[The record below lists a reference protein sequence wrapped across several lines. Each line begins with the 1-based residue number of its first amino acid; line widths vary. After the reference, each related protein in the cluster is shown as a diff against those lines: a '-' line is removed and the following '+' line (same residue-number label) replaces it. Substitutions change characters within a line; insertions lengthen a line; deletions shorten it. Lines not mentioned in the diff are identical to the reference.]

1 MTPKQDIASGAR
13 PWSQT
18 QPQHV
23 GLFTR
28 TAARA
33 PGFTKLRRDES
44 HTAALGS
51 SIPTGLCH
59 PAQGCEARATLGHP
73 SNSLSYPNGVAS
85 LFCRNVLQPLQGC
98 ESSGS
103 KPRIARASQPWAKGW
118 NPFGIHRSAACIAAL
133 IAFALFAQPFVA
145 RAETVSIVLPTNAAA
160 RVEFGAEKLVEALKA
175 VKLDAEILRSDSGS
189 NQKILVNRWPD
200 RQGAREGFSFA
211 LGGNNDVSISSA
223 EDSGTLYG
231 CLELARRI
239 RAEGKLPLTANFSD
253 KPAMT
258 LRGTCVGMQK
268 TTILPGR
275 KVYEYPYTPELFPWF
290 YDKELWGEYL
300 DSLVANRMNTLYL
313 WNGHPFA
320 SLVKLKDYPE
330 AVEVPDAVFAQNV
343 EMFHWLTTE
352 CDKRGIW
359 LVQMFYNIFLPK
371 PLAEKHGVSTQL
383 PAPTPLASD
392 YTRKS
397 IAEFVKQYPNVGLM
411 VCLGEAL
418 QGTENQI
425 NWATN
430 TILPGVIDG
439 MKAAGLKEQP
449 PVVIRTHAMNP
460 EAIMPAC
467 FTVYSNL
474 FTETKYNGE
483 SLTTY
488 EPRGKAA
495 ETHRNMAKL
504 GPHLVNVHILSNLE
518 PFRYGATEFIRKS
531 MLASRDRLHASGL
544 HLYPLAYW
552 NWPYSPD
559 IADPPLK
566 QWERDWIWFEAWARY
581 AWNPDVPAAEDR
593 AYWVGRLADFY
604 GCDTNAAGKILAA
617 YNDAGEVAPMLVR
630 RFGIT
635 EGNRQTLSLGMTLDQ
650 LVNPKKYGAIEELWL
665 SQAPPGERL
674 DEYVRKELNKETHVG
689 ETPEQVTE
697 NCMTASDWADR
708 ALRQA
713 ADSVSQHKEEFL
725 RLANDV
731 TCIRLL
737 AGSYV
742 CKFHAAKDV
751 LTYQNTKDRK
761 YLEYAL
767 TTLCQSLRR
776 FRTLAEETTN
786 TYHFANSMQT
796 GHRKIP
802 FPGAANGVGT
812 NYHWTQVLPLY
823 EKELADFKA
832 QVAELKDSK
841 RAGSETGAPIA
852 AWPATKIKLISTN
865 AETYEVKL
873 GARPFADRK
882 YTLTELAPELNGL
895 TGIRF
900 SHEEA
905 KNGRYV
911 PVEFEVTE
919 PVRVLIGYFQ
929 NERDLW
935 LQVPNLDFASHAD
948 ERGGVDP
955 VLRNAVA
962 IDECPNVNVH
972 AFRYEPGRYKLELI
986 GKGSFVVLG
995 VVPQSV
1001 ELKKRDAKLGM
1012 K

>member
-1 MTPKQDIASGAR
+1 
-13 PWSQT
+13 
-18 QPQHV
+18 
-23 GLFTR
+23 
-28 TAARA
+28 
-33 PGFTKLRRDES
+33 
-44 HTAALGS
+44 
-51 SIPTGLCH
+51 
-59 PAQGCEARATLGHP
+59 
-73 SNSLSYPNGVAS
+73 
-85 LFCRNVLQPLQGC
+85 
-98 ESSGS
+98 
-103 KPRIARASQPWAKGW
+103 
-118 NPFGIHRSAACIAAL
+118 
-133 IAFALFAQPFVA
+133 
-145 RAETVSIVLPTNAAA
+145 
-160 RVEFGAEKLVEALKA
+160 
-175 VKLDAEILRSDSGS
+175 
-189 NQKILVNRWPD
+189 
-200 RQGAREGFSFA
+200 
-211 LGGNNDVSISSA
+211 
-223 EDSGTLYG
+223 
-231 CLELARRI
+231 
-239 RAEGKLPLTANFSD
+239 
-253 KPAMT
+253 MT

-268 TTILPGR
+268 TYILPGR

-290 YDKELWGEYL
+290 YDKQLWTEYL
-300 DSLVANRMNTLYL
+300 DSLVANHMNTLYL

-330 AVEVPDAVFAQNV
+330 AVEVSPEFFAQNV

-371 PLAEKHGVSTQL
+371 PLADKHGISTQL
-383 PAPTPLASD
+383 ATPTPLASD

-430 TILPGVIDG
+430 TILPGVHDG
-439 MKAAGLKEQP
+439 MRAAGLKEQP

-488 EPRGKAA
+488 EPRGKTA

-531 MLASRDRLHASGL
+531 MLASRDKLGASGL

-559 IADPPLK
+559 IANPPLK

-593 AYWVGRLADFY
+593 AYWTGRLAEFY
-604 GCDTNAAGKILAA
+604 GCDTNAAEKILDA
-617 YNDAGEVAPMLVR
+617 YNNAGEVAPMLIR

-635 EGNRQTLSLGMTLDQ
+635 EGNRQTLAIGMTLDQ
-650 LVNPKKYGAIEELWL
+650 LVNPSRYNAVRDLWE
-665 SQAPPGERL
+665 SMAPPGERL
-674 DEYVRKELNKETHVG
+674 DEYVRNEWQNQPHVG
-689 ETPEQVTE
+689 ETPVSVIADCLKFASNAIALAETASPGVKKNRNEFNRSLSDFKAIQLMALNYAVKTKAAE
-697 NCMTASDWADR
+697 LVLRYNHSKNPDDMTAAEKHMAS
-708 ALRQA
+708 
-713 ADSVSQHKEEFL
+713 SVETFKQ
-725 RLANDV
+725 LA
-731 TCIRLL
+731 
-737 AGSYV
+737 
-742 CKFHAAKDV
+742 
-751 LTYQNTKDRK
+751 
-761 YLEYAL
+761 AL
-767 TTLCQSLRR
+767 TTPAYR
-776 FRTLAEETTN
+776 FV
-786 TYHFANSMQT
+786 NSMQT

-802 FPGAANGVGT
+802 FGGAASGVGT
-812 NYHWTQVLPLY
+812 NYHWSQVVHLY
-823 EKELADFKA
+823 EKELADFRA

-841 RAGSETGAPIA
+841 HAGAETGAPA
-852 AWPATKIKLISTN
+852 TAWPAAKFKLVSTN
-865 AETYEVKL
+865 AETYEVKV
-873 GARPFADRK
+873 GSKPFADRK
-882 YTLTELAPELNGL
+882 YTITELAPELSGL

-900 SHEEA
+900 SHEAA
-905 KNGRYV
+905 KNGRHV
-911 PVEFEVTE
+911 PLEFEVTE

-955 VLRNAVA
+955 VLRNAIA

-1001 ELKKRDAKLGM
+1001 ELKKRDAKLGT

>member
-1 MTPKQDIASGAR
+1 MQPRSNAR
-13 PWSQT
+13 I
-18 QPQHV
+18 
-23 GLFTR
+23 L
-28 TAARA
+28 
-33 PGFTKLRRDES
+33 
-44 HTAALGS
+44 
-51 SIPTGLCH
+51 
-59 PAQGCEARATLGHP
+59 
-73 SNSLSYPNGVAS
+73 
-85 LFCRNVLQPLQGC
+85 
-98 ESSGS
+98 
-103 KPRIARASQPWAKGW
+103 
-118 NPFGIHRSAACIAAL
+118 IAAL
-133 IAFALFAQPFVA
+133 TTAAMLLTFHAP
-145 RAETVSIVLPTNAAA
+145 AETISIVIASNAAP
-160 RVEFGAEKLVEALKA
+160 RVQFGAEKIGAALKA
-175 VKLDAEILRSDSGS
+175 VKQDAIVVSGEPTGGRKIWLNGARHPEIG
-189 NQKILVNRWPD
+189 
-200 RQGAREGFSFA
+200 REGFLVYTPRGA
-211 LGGNNDVSISSA
+211 LLNPDEPRKTQVFISQDVFISGA
-223 EDSGTLYG
+223 DDSGLLYG
-231 CLELARRI
+231 SLELARRI
-239 RAEGKLPLTANFSD
+239 QELGKLSD
-253 KPAMT
+253 DQKTFGGKPAMT

-268 TTILPGR
+268 TYILPGR

-290 YDKELWGEYL
+290 YDKTLWTEYL

-330 AVEVPDAVFAQNV
+330 AVEVSPEVFAQNV
-343 EMFHWLTTE
+343 EMFHWLTSE

-383 PAPTPLASD
+383 AAPTPLASD

-397 IAEFVKQYPNVGLM
+397 IAEFVKQYPNVGLL

-418 QGTENQI
+418 QGTDNQI
-425 NWATN
+425 EWATK
-430 TILPGVIDG
+430 TILPGVLDG

-467 FTVYSNL
+467 FQVYSNL
-474 FTETKYNGE
+474 FTMTKYNGE

-488 EPRGKAA
+488 EPRGKVQQ
-495 ETHRNMAKL
+495 THLNMAKL
-504 GPHLVNVHILSNLE
+504 GPHIVNVHILSNLE

-531 MLASRDRLHASGL
+531 ILASRDRFGASGL

-593 AYWVGRLADFY
+593 AYWIGRLANFY
-604 GCDTNAAGKILAA
+604 GCNTNAAGKILDA
-617 YNDAGEVAPMLVR
+617 YNDAGEVAPILIR

-650 LVNPKKYGAIEELWL
+650 LVNPKRYNAISELWE

-674 DEYVRKELNKETHVG
+674 DEYVRKEWNKEAHAG
-689 ETPEQVTE
+689 ETIDTVTFATME
-697 NCMTASDWADR
+697 AMVKARDAIEEASAV
-708 ALRQA
+708 
-713 ADSVSQHKEEFL
+713 VSRNQEEFKRL
-725 RLANDV
+725 RNDIDCIYQINLNYLAKAAAAMSFLQYTYSKDTN
-731 TCIRLL
+731 RL
-737 AGSYV
+737 G
-742 CKFHAAKDV
+742 
-751 LTYQNTKDRK
+751 
-761 YLEYAL
+761 
-767 TTLCQSLRR
+767 
-776 FRTLAEETTN
+776 LAEVLMEKSLTDFRRLVSLTKSA
-786 TYHFANSMQT
+786 YHFANSMQT

-832 QVAELKDSK
+832 HVAELKNPK
-841 RAGSETGAPIA
+841 LAGASGAPVA
-852 AWPATKIKLISTN
+852 AWPATKFKLISTN
-865 AETYEVKL
+865 AETYDVKL

-882 YTLTELAPELNGL
+882 YSITELAPELNGL

-905 KNGRYV
+905 KNARYV

-919 PVRVLIGYFQ
+919 PVRVLVGYF
-929 NERDLW
+929 NENRNIW
-935 LQVPNLDFASHAD
+935 LQVPNLDVASQAD
-948 ERGGVDP
+948 ERGGIDT
-955 VLRNAVA
+955 VLENAAA
-962 IDECPNVNVH
+962 IAECPTVNVH
-972 AFRYEPGRYKLELI
+972 AFRYEPGRHKLELI

-995 VVPQSV
+995 VVPQTAKL
-1001 ELKKRDAKLGM
+1001 EKRDAGKATR
-1012 K
+1012 

>member
-1 MTPKQDIASGAR
+1 MILLAF
-13 PWSQT
+13 
-18 QPQHV
+18 V
-23 GLFTR
+23 FTCV
-28 TAARA
+28 AA
-33 PGFTKLRRDES
+33 
-44 HTAALGS
+44 
-51 SIPTGLCH
+51 
-59 PAQGCEARATLGHP
+59 
-73 SNSLSYPNGVAS
+73 
-85 LFCRNVLQPLQGC
+85 
-98 ESSGS
+98 
-103 KPRIARASQPWAKGW
+103 
-118 NPFGIHRSAACIAAL
+118 
-133 IAFALFAQPFVA
+133 A
-145 RAETVSIVLPTNAAA
+145 RAETVSIVIASNAAP

-175 VKLDAEILRSDSGS
+175 VKLDATIIRSDKASS
-189 NQKILVNRWPD
+189 PKIWINPPHSVPV
-200 RQGAREGFSFA
+200 AREGFA
-211 LGGNNDVSISSA
+211 LGAVGGPGAIVERTKERKRPTDNSTNAYMVSFGSDSRA
-223 EDSGTLYG
+223 GDLYVASTDDSGALYG
-231 CLELARRI
+231 CLELAQRI
-239 RAEGKLPLTANFSD
+239 RAAGKLPKQISFED
-253 KPAMT
+253 EPAMT

-268 TTILPGR
+268 TYILPGR

-290 YDKELWGEYL
+290 YDKELWREYL

-330 AVEVPDAVFAQNV
+330 AVEVPPDVFAQNV

-371 PLAEKHGVSTQL
+371 PLAEKHGVPTQL
-383 PAPTPLASD
+383 AAPTPLASD

-430 TILPGVIDG
+430 TILPGVLDG

-531 MLASRDRLHASGL
+531 ILASRDKLGASGL

-559 IADPPLK
+559 IANPPLK

-581 AWNPDVPAAEDR
+581 AWNPDVPKAEDR
-593 AYWVGRLADFY
+593 SYWVGRLSNFY
-604 GCDTNAAGKILAA
+604 GCDTNAAGKILDA
-617 YNDAGEVAPMLVR
+617 YNDAGEVAPMLIR

-650 LVNPKKYGAIEELWL
+650 LVNPKRYGAIEELWL

-674 DEYVRKELNKETHVG
+674 DEFVRKESNKEPHVG
-689 ETPEQVTE
+689 ETPESVIRDVSEFAVRAQGNLAAVETSVTRNRDE
-697 NCMTASDWADR
+697 VRRLSNDSICLVEIAMVYAAKGRAAEAVLGNGTAGSGPDNRTA
-708 ALRQA
+708 
-713 ADSVSQHKEEFL
+713 EEWMQMSLDMFK
-725 RLANDV
+725 RLAARTDD
-731 TCIRLL
+731 
-737 AGSYV
+737 SY
-742 CKFHAAKDV
+742 
-751 LTYQNTKDRK
+751 R
-761 YLEYAL
+761 
-767 TTLCQSLRR
+767 
-776 FRTLAEETTN
+776 
-786 TYHFANSMQT
+786 FANSMQT

-823 EKELADFKA
+823 EKELKDFRT

-841 RAGSETGAPIA
+841 RSEPEIATPIA
-852 AWPATKIKLISTN
+852 AWPTAKFKLISTN
-865 AETYEVKL
+865 AETYEVKI

-882 YTLTELAPELNGL
+882 YTFTELAPELNGL

-900 SHEEA
+900 LHEEA

-955 VLRNAVA
+955 VLRNAAA
-962 IDECPNVNVH
+962 IDECPNLNVH
-972 AFRYEPGRYKLELI
+972 AFRYEPGRHKLEMI

-995 VVPQSV
+995 IVPQSV